1 MEPSSAQSQVVLALA
16 HKLNQNSLS
25 YEIEKNKVLDRSVEI
40 AEGFTG
46 IGTAVHIVLTGS
58 PRPTFAETN
67 AYLLERSPSRRDSA
81 DETRTASSFRGSYSI
96 LDNSSS
102 SCVIN
107 ESDRD
112 EDEGA
117 GARGAKSK
125 SLELEDFL
133 NEQCATDGAPKE
145 TGEER
150 LKGKENNTP
159 LVGKAIVNAVSTAKG
174 LGLQSSRAKLLQG
187 TIDRPLW
194 DQRRWTDGECLFSDL
209 VGRCGLESFENIGVA
224 GAKEGER
231 KLPTGEL
238 GQQLQK
244 TTNLSANLITVP
256 LVKNQFDGVDEDTL
270 SEIAR
275 GTLRILK
282 RKNSPPASKV
292 CIVMPPEQSVKQEE
306 QHEAIAKSLRQTFR
320 KMEQYNELIG
330 APILMTHAQFEFVH
344 V

>member
-1 MEPSSAQSQVVLALA
+1 MAITLSQLC
-16 HKLNQNSLS
+16 
-25 YEIEKNKVLDRSVEI
+25 
-40 AEGFTG
+40 
-46 IGTAVHIVLTGS
+46 
-58 PRPTFAETN
+58 
-67 AYLLERSPSRRDSA
+67 
-81 DETRTASSFRGSYSI
+81 SFRGSYSI

-102 SCVIN
+102 CALN
-107 ESDRD
+107 ESDLD

-117 GARGAKSK
+117 PGAK

-133 NEQCATDGAPKE
+133 NEQCATAKE
-145 TGEER
+145 TGER
-150 LKGKENNTP
+150 LKGKEENDAP
-159 LVGKAIVNAVSTAKG
+159 LVGEAIVNAISTAKG

-209 VGRCGLESFENIGVA
+209 VDRCGLESFENTGVA
-224 GAKEGER
+224 GAKDKVDSAGER
-231 KLPTGEL
+231 KLSTGEV
-238 GQQLQK
+238 GQQLQN

-256 LVKNQFDGVDEDTL
+256 LVKNHHEGDIDEDTL

-282 RKNSPPASKV
+282 RKNSPPASRV
-292 CIVMPPEQSVKQEE
+292 CIVLPPEESAEKAEL
-306 QHEAIAKSLRQTFR
+306 QHDAIAKSLRQTFL

-330 APILMTHAQFEFVH
+330 APILMSHAQFEFVH

>member
-1 MEPSSAQSQVVLALA
+1 ML
-16 HKLNQNSLS
+16 
-25 YEIEKNKVLDRSVEI
+25 
-40 AEGFTG
+40 
-46 IGTAVHIVLTGS
+46 
-58 PRPTFAETN
+58 
-67 AYLLERSPSRRDSA
+67 
-81 DETRTASSFRGSYSI
+81 
-96 LDNSSS
+96 
-102 SCVIN
+102 N

-112 EDEGA
+112 EDEGS
-117 GARGAKSK
+117 RGAKP
-125 SLELEDFL
+125 LELEDFL
-133 NEQCATDGAPKE
+133 NEQCPTDGAPKE
-145 TGEER
+145 TGQER

-159 LVGKAIVNAVSTAKG
+159 LVGEAIVNAISTEKG

-209 VGRCGLESFENIGVA
+209 VERCGLESFENIGVA

-231 KLPTGEL
+231 KLPTGEI

-256 LVKNQFDGVDEDTL
+256 ITNDNHDGDIDDGTL
-270 SEIAR
+270 SEISR

-292 CIVMPPEQSVKQEE
+292 CIVLPPEHNAEKADL

-330 APILMTHAQFEFVH
+330 APILMAHARFEFVR